1 MADYLNGIVY
11 ISTDNY
17 ATLKTN
23 GILTANGQ
31 TYTYDPNALYIT
43 TDETP
48 ATYVHN
54 IKIYNDGS
62 ASGSCEFY
70 TTIYSDRSTAYTIDE
85 IVATY
90 NMGNKLTVNGIVSNS
105 NGTTAVGNV
114 WFANTTE
121 AYFNNSSEIC
131 TGSSLHIE
139 DTIVGKLYN

>member
-31 TYTYDPNALYIT
+31 TYTYDSNTLYIT
-43 TDETP
+43 TDDVPT
-48 ATYVHN
+48 TYVHN
-54 IKIYNDGS
+54 VKIYNDGS
-62 ASGSCEFY
+62 ASGTCECY
-70 TTIYSDRSTAYTIDE
+70 ATIYSNKSTAYTINE
-85 IVATY
+85 IVTIY
-90 NMGNKLTVNGIVSNS
+90 NAGNKLTVNGIVSNS